1 MGRNAMYI
9 QARKNMHRV
18 GACMLNINDIYV
30 MFDMTSN
37 CNMTY
42 DHGSGPANPIGP
54 QKMRLIRGQLQA
66 MIA

>member
-30 MFDMTSN
+30 MFDTTFN
-37 CNMTY
+37 CRIYTVYTY

-54 QKMRLIRGQLQA
+54 QKMRL
-66 MIA
+66 